1 MWLTEEG
8 SLTTLSVVAVNVRC
22 NLFPFFAACSP
33 RLPVALV
40 SGRQE
45 PNNNNKKLDPLI
57 CCSPEKTRSF
67 CRNVRGYVCT
77 RCSSHSLMEREVLQ
91 GVTDCLLQSVGCN
104 CLLQSCRV

>member
-8 SLTTLSVVAVNVRC
+8 SLTTLSVVAVNGRC

-45 PNNNNKKLDPLI
+45 PNNNNKKI
-57 CCSPEKTRSF
+57 RSF
-67 CRNVRGYVCT
+67 NLLLPQKNAQLLPKRAWLRLHTLLV
-77 RCSSHSLMEREVLQ
+77 SF
-91 GVTDCLLQSVGCN
+91 TDGA
-104 CLLQSCRV
+104 